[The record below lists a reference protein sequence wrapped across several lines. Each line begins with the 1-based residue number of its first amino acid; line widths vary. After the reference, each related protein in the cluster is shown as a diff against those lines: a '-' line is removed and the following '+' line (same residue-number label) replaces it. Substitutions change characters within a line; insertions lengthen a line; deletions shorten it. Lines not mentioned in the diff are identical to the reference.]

1 MGAKRK
7 NTITE
12 KQMLERCKN
21 LLSYLEDMKTV
32 KTAEVFSQYGSANHA
47 VVKALYGCEA
57 LHSNRAGR
65 GRKVIYVNK
74 ENLDISPA
82 NLLLLIRKE
91 EIKKN
96 KKRTGSNIKPVPE
109 AVVAHTKYVVSK
121 PKKKVSPVIDK
132 VTPSSLEVEML
143 NAEIKRLRN
152 IIKCLV
158 SVI

>member
-12 KQMLERCKN
+12 THLLERCKG

-32 KTAEVFSQYGSANHA
+32 KTAEVFSRYGSANHA

-57 LHSNRAGR
+57 LHSNREGR

-74 ENLDISPA
+74 ENLDISPR
-82 NLLLLIRKE
+82 NLLFLIRKE
-91 EIKKN
+91 Q
-96 KKRTGSNIKPVPE
+96 KRTGSNIKPVPE
-109 AVVAHTKYVVSK
+109 AVVAHTKYVSK

-158 SVI
+158 NVI

>member
-12 KQMLERCKN
+12 THLLERCKG
-21 LLSYLEDMKTV
+21 LLSYLKDMKTV
-32 KTAEVFSQYGSANHA
+32 KTAEVLGRYGSANHA

-57 LHSNRAGR
+57 LHSNREGR
-65 GRKVIYVNK
+65 GRKVIYVNN
-74 ENLDISPA
+74 ENLDISPR
-82 NLLLLIRKE
+82 NLLFLIRKE
-91 EIKKN
+91 QKI
-96 KKRTGSNIKPVPE
+96 TGSNRKPVPE

-132 VTPSSLEVEML
+132 VTPGSLEVEML

-158 SVI
+158 NVI